1 VEVVAMSSSGTAR
14 KAFGDHGESI
24 AARHLIEAG
33 LTILDRNWRCE
44 TGEIDIV
51 ARDGASLVVCEVKTR
66 RGLAYCH
73 PGEAVT
79 WRKAQRLRRLA
90 MRWIDEHD
98 VHPPEIR
105 IDVVSV
111 VCPPAGEAVVEHLRA
126 VC

>member
-1 VEVVAMSSSGTAR
+1 MTSSGTAR
-14 KAFGDHGESI
+14 KALGDHGEAI

-44 TGEIDIV
+44 AGEIDIV

-66 RGLAYCH
+66 RGLEYCH

-98 VHPPEIR
+98 VHPREIR

-111 VCPPAGEAVVEHLRA
+111 ICPPRGGAVVEHLRA